1 MIESTEASEDKEDSD
16 SDDGDIEAQ
25 IKRELEGLKPA
36 KAKTRPVQGMQL
48 DMPCG
53 MVSCPRIA

>member
-1 MIESTEASEDKEDSD
+1 MEANAPAAEKEEDTD

-25 IKRELEGLKPA
+25 IRKEIEGLKPSAA
-36 KAKTRPVQGMQL
+36 KPRSMQPIRF

-53 MVSCPRIA
+53 MRS